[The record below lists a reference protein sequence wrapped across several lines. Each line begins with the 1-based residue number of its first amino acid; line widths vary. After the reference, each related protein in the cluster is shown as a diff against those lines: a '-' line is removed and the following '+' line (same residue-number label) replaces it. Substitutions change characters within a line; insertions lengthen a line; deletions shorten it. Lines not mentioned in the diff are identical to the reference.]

1 MDTYFFDTSALV
13 KRYAPEPGTE
23 TVDALI
29 ESADSR
35 IVISSLTVVE
45 ATSAARRKYNTGAY
59 SERDV
64 SSLLATFYREA
75 TAEFT
80 IVPLDE
86 SAMAATFDLVLEH
99 DLRTLDSLQLSSALR
114 LAEEFDDF
122 AFVCADRDLLEIGAD
137 RGLSTVDPVGSEG

>member
-23 TVDALI
+23 AVDALI
-29 ESADSR
+29 DASDSR
-35 IVISSLTVVE
+35 IVITSLTVVE
-45 ATSAARRKYNTGAY
+45 TTSAARRKYNSGTF

-75 TAEFT
+75 TTDFA

-86 SAMAATFDLVLEH
+86 SVMAAALDLVLQH
-99 DLRTLDSLQLSSALR
+99 DLRTLDSLQLSSAEI
-114 LAEEFDDF
+114 LAEEFEDY
-122 AFVCADRDLLEIGAD
+122 AFVCADTDLLNVASA
-137 RGLSTVDPVGSEG
+137 RSLSTVNPARGEA